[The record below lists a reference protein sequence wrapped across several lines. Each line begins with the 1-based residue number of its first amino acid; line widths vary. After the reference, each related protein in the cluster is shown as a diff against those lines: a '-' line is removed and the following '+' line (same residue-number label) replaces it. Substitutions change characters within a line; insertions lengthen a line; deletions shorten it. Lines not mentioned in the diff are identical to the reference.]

1 MKIRILFFL
10 FTLFSVNAWAEI
22 VLDIDSAVSRAL
34 QNNLSLERSRM
45 DMAAAQRKND
55 RSWNSLIPSLSAG
68 AILSHPT
75 SITGSIPPQQ
85 EVWTPGFSLSASLS
99 LTPAIF
105 ANINQTK
112 QEYEAGLIS
121 YANARQ
127 ELEFQVRRLYYQILL
142 LKANA
147 ELAEQ
152 NVISALGRH
161 EQTLALQRVG
171 RASSLDELSARLDVQ
186 NQQTNAQ
193 NAQAVYQNALDNLKY
208 FLMIPMEET
217 VRLQGDLG
225 KIIIEN
231 QFSDNIGHSQS
242 MQMSALRQSIAVIEA
257 QQKAA
262 QLRSY
267 APTLNLSWGATPR
280 YSEQFGVSEWRDL
293 NSQFS
298 ISLSFRLDNY
308 LPWSPARE
316 QIDSFNDAI
325 IRQQNLLSEVAI
337 NHQSTV
343 QKLLRDISRSEET
356 LETLR
361 LNILLAEET
370 LNMFEE
376 SYRSGAVDLQALNNT
391 RDNLR
396 AIQNR
401 FLSEQFNLL
410 SSILELERELNIPFG
425 SIAHE

>member
-10 FTLFSVNAWAEI
+10 FALFGVNAWAEI

-34 QNNLSLERSRM
+34 QSNLSLERSRM
-45 DMAAAQRKND
+45 DLVAAQRKNE
-55 RSWNSLIPSLSAG
+55 RSWNSMIPSLSAG
-68 AILSHPT
+68 ALLSHPT

-85 EVWTPGFSLSASLS
+85 QVWTPGFSLSASLS

-112 QEYEAGLIS
+112 QEYEAGLIN
-121 YANARQ
+121 YANAMQ
-127 ELEFQVRRLYYQILL
+127 ELEFHVRRLYYQILL

-152 NVISALGRH
+152 NVVSAQSRH
-161 EQTLALQRVG
+161 EQTIALQRVG

-208 FLMIPMEET
+208 LLMIPMET
-217 VRLQGDLG
+217 IVSLQGDLG
-225 KIIIEN
+225 KFTVEDQYAN
-231 QFSDNIGHSQS
+231 QIGYSES

-262 QLRSY
+262 QLRNF
-267 APTLNLSWGATPR
+267 APTLNLSWNSTTLYRDQMG
-280 YSEQFGVSEWRDL
+280 EMDWRDT
-293 NSQFS
+293 NGQFS
-298 ISLSFRLDNY
+298 ITLSFKLDNY

-316 QIDSFNDAI
+316 QINSLNDAI
-325 IRQQNLLSEVAI
+325 NRQQSLLAEASM
-337 NHQSTV
+337 NHQSNI

-370 LNMFEE
+370 LRMFED
-376 SYRSGAVDLQALNNT
+376 SYRSGAVDLHTLNNT

-410 SSILELERELNIPFG
+410 SSILELERELNLPFG